1 MPKTATGK
9 VQRRLVAKAMID
21 NEKKAS
27 EKTECTVPKAP
38 ESVAS
43 ESGFGLLS
51 VLPRWLVSFSM
62 KFIGGRK

>member
-27 EKTECTVPKAP
+27 DKTESTVPKAP
-38 ESVAS
+38 ESVGS

-51 VLPRWLVSFSM
+51 VFPRWLVSFSM
-62 KFIGGRK
+62 RFIGGHK

>member
-27 EKTECTVPKAP
+27 DKTESTVPKAP
-38 ESVAS
+38 ESVGS

-51 VLPRWLVSFSM
+51 VFPRWIVNFSM
-62 KFIGGRK
+62 RFFGGRK